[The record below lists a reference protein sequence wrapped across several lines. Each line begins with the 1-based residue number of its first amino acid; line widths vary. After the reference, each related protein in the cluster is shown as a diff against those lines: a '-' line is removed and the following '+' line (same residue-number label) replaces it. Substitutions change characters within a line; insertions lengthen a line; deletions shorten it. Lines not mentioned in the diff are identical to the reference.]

1 MSDHNVALQEWIAGT
16 AGTKGDANSIERADK
31 VQNVRWQTRPAPLT
45 EYENALADSLQAI
58 FGEEIYD
65 LAAIVRR
72 LNERGPKPPTGAAWT
87 EELFTAEMARLGA

>member
-1 MSDHNVALQEWIAGT
+1 MSDHNVVLQEWLAGA
-16 AGTKGDANSIERADK
+16 AGTKGDASSIERVDE

-45 EYENALADSLQAI
+45 AYENALADSLQAI

-65 LAAIVRR
+65 PAVIVRR